1 MSTRKLVTI
10 IIGAAGL
17 IVAAVIAW
25 ILISPLFI
33 DEVVDEEF
41 PIPTSQELADMPVEK
56 KAEIRDDVMAAAAK
70 MPPKESV
77 EPMPEQAA
85 QSAVLV
91 QGQFRDADSHHKG
104 SGSASLYRLA
114 DGQHV
119 LRLEGFEVT
128 NGPDLRVILSSHPNP
143 ANGDEVHQGF
153 VDLRALN
160 SPLIKS
166 APSDSLVP

>member
-1 MSTRKLVTI
+1 
-10 IIGAAGL
+10 
-17 IVAAVIAW
+17 
-25 ILISPLFI
+25 
-33 DEVVDEEF
+33 
-41 PIPTSQELADMPVEK
+41 
-56 KAEIRDDVMAAAAK
+56 
-70 MPPKESV
+70 
-77 EPMPEQAA
+77 MPEQAV

-91 QGQFRDADSHHKG
+91 QGQFRDADSLHKG

-153 VDLRALN
+153 VDLGALKGNVGSQNYALASAADPSAIRSVIVYCRAFGVIF
-160 SPLIKS
+160 SV
-166 APSDSLVP
+166 ASLQ

>member
-70 MPPKESV
+70 MP
-77 EPMPEQAA
+77 
-85 QSAVLV
+85 
-91 QGQFRDADSHHKG
+91 
-104 SGSASLYRLA
+104 
-114 DGQHV
+114 
-119 LRLEGFEVT
+119 T
-128 NGPDLRVILSSHPNP
+128 NTIEH
-143 ANGDEVHQGF
+143 
-153 VDLRALN
+153 
-160 SPLIKS
+160 
-166 APSDSLVP
+166 